1 MENIVTD
8 TPNVPVDTVPVKE
21 ASQGLEAI
29 AQKMAAMR
37 NIAER
42 NRPAQPEP
50 TGAGSSSAAA
60 EESPA
65 VPQTDI
71 DSDIDLVEPEADDAL
86 EESSLG
92 HDDTLAPE
100 ETEVSAEDSQPADII
115 DFLEFAEEHPNAK
128 FRFKRNGKDIEV
140 DAKKA
145 AAILGQGAAV
155 SEDARKL
162 KIERAEFD
170 EYLNNK
176 RGETEGLILAMEFTV
191 QPQLQKAYDEILKVQ
206 GYQNTFQQQL
216 AQTADPAT
224 RARITANIQ
233 QNERYLEQQAQ
244 TINQLKPRIDE
255 FYKMR
260 SSQVQQVID
269 ASRKNFQDKELR
281 NEYVYNEIR
290 DKVSKNWAGAKRQL
304 VPGVDN
310 IDLIASDEHILG
322 LLRDGLKFRDRPKAK
337 QAGGS
342 LAALT
347 QKRSGSTIT
356 GGKSQFSDLES
367 KAKAG
372 DRKAQDNLLVAKMQA
387 LRSQRGGR

>member
-37 NIAER
+37 NVAER